1 MLKEDSNAE
10 KIAQVFGDY
19 CERKNYQ
26 VNVKKTP
33 DNDLRLEISNFKDR
47 TIVMI
52 YHTSKI
58 VNQGPQNALRAEME
72 GLKKDFEKDPSSFI
86 SVKVSDSKAC
96 ATRYDIMLPGLR
108 KLVKNN
114 LADIHDTNVSISDN
128 PSDLPPEIRSTLDA
142 RFL

>member
-1 MLKEDSNAE
+1 MLKDNSNAE
-10 KIAQVFGDY
+10 KIAQVFDDY
-19 CERKNYQ
+19 CKKKNYQ
-26 VNVKKTP
+26 LKVTETP
-33 DNDLRLEISNFKDR
+33 DNDLRLELSNFRDR
-47 TIVMI
+47 TIVII
-52 YHTSKI
+52 YHTSKVVI
-58 VNQGPQNALRAEME
+58 QGPKNALRAEME